1 MMKKLSAFLLLG
13 LTVAFASCGDEKTE
27 DDSRWFLA
35 PQAAVGGTTVEM
47 TCQTRFGEG
56 VLDGVD
62 VGFTY
67 APIVDGK
74 IGPFADS
81 ADCRV
86 DGNTLSSTLDGLLPQ
101 TFYVV
106 YAFADFPSG
115 RMQSPAAS
123 FETGKDEL
131 PEPDP
136 DKPAFG
142 TPSASAVTET
152 TATLTCG
159 FTFEG
164 TGYKVYFRY
173 KPSSA
178 SGYSQQ
184 EVSAGTGTK
193 TASLTGLT
201 AGTNYEF
208 QLCADWKGQTY
219 ASTAGT
225 FTTARNGGGSGDTKY
240 SGWPEL
246 VPEDKSNSDYYYAY
260 HLCPDYPATG
270 TKARNF
276 STCYSKSY
284 RCPVWVAAPL
294 HDCYTGDVKRTDAY
308 RNDPDIN
315 CTQAGHWSGYTRGH
329 MLGSNERRV
338 TKNVNRDVFYYSNIG
353 PQLQTYFNTGG
364 GQWNT
369 AEDWVDKQWRGLA
382 DTCYQVVGTYWEN
395 TSKVVDGTTIPTHY
409 YIVLLKA
416 KKSAGNKWVVNCSQG
431 ELQSIA
437 IMVRHKTY
445 AKNEVVKAVD
455 FQSKGV
461 FKTVAEIERLTG
473 HTFFPNVPNVPKDTY
488 NPGDWNF

>member
-1 MMKKLSAFLLLG
+1 MKKLSAFLLLG

-56 VLDGVD
+56 VLDGVG

-193 TASLTGLT
+193 TAFSDRADRRHELRVPALRRLER
-201 AGTNYEF
+201 AD
-208 QLCADWKGQTY
+208 LCQHRG
-219 ASTAGT
+219 
-225 FTTARNGGGSGDTKY
+225 
-240 SGWPEL
+240 
-246 VPEDKSNSDYYYAY
+246 
-260 HLCPDYPATG
+260 
-270 TKARNF
+270 NF
-276 STCYSKSY
+276 
-284 RCPVWVAAPL
+284 
-294 HDCYTGDVKRTDAY
+294 HDRA
-308 RNDPDIN
+308 
-315 CTQAGHWSGYTRGH
+315 
-329 MLGSNERRV
+329 ERRRIRRYEV
-338 TKNVNRDVFYYSNIG
+338 LGVARTCS
-353 PQLQTYFNTGG
+353 G
-364 GQWNT
+364 GQV
-369 AEDWVDKQWRGLA
+369 EQRL
-382 DTCYQVVGTYWEN
+382 
-395 TSKVVDGTTIPTHY
+395 SLRIPY
-409 YIVLLKA
+409 LSRLFDRRSQ
-416 KKSAGNKWVVNCSQG
+416 SA
-431 ELQSIA
+431 
-437 IMVRHKTY
+437 
-445 AKNEVVKAVD
+445 
-455 FQSKGV
+455 
-461 FKTVAEIERLTG
+461 
-473 HTFFPNVPNVPKDTY
+473 
-488 NPGDWNF
+488 

>member
-1 MMKKLSAFLLLG
+1 MMKNLSAFLLLG

-56 VLDGVD
+56 VLDGVG

-225 FTTARNGGGSGDTKY
+225 FTTARHGGGSGDTKY

-246 VPEDKSNSDYYYAY
+246 VPEDKSNSDYHYAY
-260 HLCPDYPATG
+260 HICPDFSIG
-270 TKARNF
+270 GHKARNYTVCF
-276 STCYSKSY
+276 SAKHH
-284 RCPVWVAAPL
+284 CPVWVAAPR
-294 HDCYTGDVKRTDAY
+294 HDCYQKNSGRTNAY
-308 RNDPDIN
+308 RADPI
-315 CTQAGHWSGYTRGH
+315 Q
-329 MLGSNERRV
+329 
-338 TKNVNRDVFYYSNIG
+338 
-353 PQLQTYFNTGG
+353 
-364 GQWNT
+364 
-369 AEDWVDKQWRGLA
+369 KQKHGWWL
-382 DTCYQVVGTYWEN
+382 
-395 TSKVVDGTTIPTHY
+395 
-409 YIVLLKA
+409 
-416 KKSAGNKWVVNCSQG
+416 
-431 ELQSIA
+431 
-437 IMVRHKTY
+437 
-445 AKNEVVKAVD
+445 
-455 FQSKGV
+455 
-461 FKTVAEIERLTG
+461 
-473 HTFFPNVPNVPKDTY
+473 
-488 NPGDWNF
+488 

>member
-56 VLDGVD
+56 VLDGVG

-246 VPEDKSNSDYYYAY
+246 VPEDKSNSDYHYAY
-260 HLCPDYPATG
+260 HICPDFSIG
-270 TKARNF
+270 GHKARNYTVCF
-276 STCYSKSY
+276 SAKHH
-284 RCPVWVAAPL
+284 CPVWVAAPR
-294 HDCYTGDVKRTDAY
+294 HACYEGDADRSAY
-308 RNDPDIN
+308 KGPD
-315 CTQAGHWSGYTRGH
+315 HS
-329 MLGSNERRV
+329 L
-338 TKNVNRDVFYYSNIG
+338 
-353 PQLQTYFNTGG
+353 
-364 GQWNT
+364 
-369 AEDWVDKQWRGLA
+369 
-382 DTCYQVVGTYWEN
+382 
-395 TSKVVDGTTIPTHY
+395 
-409 YIVLLKA
+409 
-416 KKSAGNKWVVNCSQG
+416 
-431 ELQSIA
+431 
-437 IMVRHKTY
+437 RHS
-445 AKNEVVKAVD
+445 V
-455 FQSKGV
+455 
-461 FKTVAEIERLTG
+461 
-473 HTFFPNVPNVPKDTY
+473 
-488 NPGDWNF
+488 